1 MEMLSS
7 PEAGACV
14 WSRTSLLDGLCCS
27 EHRSFHGISSPRSA
41 WEALGGFS
49 LAGEAEA
56 APPQGSHHTQP
67 WQLPLVLSSPLPPQL
82 PVAQL

>member
-41 WEALGGFS
+41 W
-49 LAGEAEA
+49 
-56 APPQGSHHTQP
+56 
-67 WQLPLVLSSPLPPQL
+67 
-82 PVAQL
+82 

>member
-14 WSRTSLLDGLCCS
+14 WSRTSLTSLLDGLCCS

-41 WEALGGFS
+41 W
-49 LAGEAEA
+49 
-56 APPQGSHHTQP
+56 
-67 WQLPLVLSSPLPPQL
+67 
-82 PVAQL
+82 